1 MLKLFIEFNKS
12 ILAMEKPWQL
22 WMVFL
27 VSANM
32 VLPWFFLGRPEALM
46 TLVAA
51 MIGVT
56 IMIALYA
63 RYGFV
68 RLLGLG
74 HFPWLCTVPWL
85 CLRLSQTT
93 ESGPF
98 YYWLLTVIVLD
109 SVSLII
115 DTVDVI
121 RYWMGDRQPTVS
133 TI

>member
-1 MLKLFIEFNKS
+1 MIKAFIGFNKS
-12 ILAMEKPWQL
+12 ILAIAKPWQL

-32 VLPWFFLGRPEALM
+32 VLPWFFLGRPEALT

-51 MIGVT
+51 IIGTT
-56 IMIALYA
+56 IMTALYS

-68 RLLGLG
+68 KLLGLG
-74 HFPWLCTVPWL
+74 HFPWLFTVPWL

-98 YYWLLTVIVLD
+98 YYWLLAVTVLN

-115 DTVDVI
+115 DTVDII
-121 RYWMGDRQPTVS
+121 RYWMGDRQPIVS